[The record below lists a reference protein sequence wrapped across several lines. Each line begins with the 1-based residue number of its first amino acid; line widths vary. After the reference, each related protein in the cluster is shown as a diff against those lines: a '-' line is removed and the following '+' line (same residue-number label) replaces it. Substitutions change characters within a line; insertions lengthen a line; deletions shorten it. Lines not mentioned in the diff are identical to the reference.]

1 MLYVLVTG
9 GIGMYIN
16 AEKGRS
22 KLYGFLLGAFVPLIG
37 LIIVGFNRPSN
48 SFLIEEAQQ
57 RDLISMSTAT
67 ILLNVAQSKDLKEFA
82 AENRLVD
89 ATQVIS
95 VSLKKR
101 FKK

>member
-67 ILLNVAQSKDLKEFA
+67 VLLNVAQSKDSKEFA

-95 VSLKKR
+95 VSFKKR